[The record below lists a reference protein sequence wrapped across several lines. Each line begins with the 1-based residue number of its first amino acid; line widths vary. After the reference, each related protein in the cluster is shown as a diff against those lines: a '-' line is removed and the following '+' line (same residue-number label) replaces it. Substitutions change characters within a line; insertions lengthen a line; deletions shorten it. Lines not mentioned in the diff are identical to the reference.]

1 MLNLILFEGE
11 VAPDIAGILTTAST
25 SAAGQIT
32 TAITTVVPVALGLM
46 GLVMAI
52 KVGISVFK
60 STSNKAAK

>member
-1 MLNLILFEGE
+1 MLNLILFEGST
-11 VAPDIAGILTTAST
+11 APDIAGILTTAST
-25 SAAGQIT
+25 SAASQIT
-32 TAITTVVPVALGLM
+32 TAIMTVVPVALGLM

>member
-1 MLNLILFEGE
+1 MLNLILFEGST
-11 VAPDIAGILTTAST
+11 APDIAGILSTASA